1 MELQQV
7 RYFVALCRTLNFTRA
22 AEACDV
28 SQSAL
33 TRAIQKLEEELGG
46 PLFQR
51 ERNLTQLTELG
62 RLMRPLLEQ
71 TLATAD
77 AAKASADRFQRSELA
92 SLRLGFAASIAADVA
107 TPALGEVLRRI
118 PSLHVELAVADH
130 AAIVAR
136 LLDGDADAAFLGEE
150 GELGERLTR
159 WRLYREAY
167 VLAMPSAHPL
177 AALDPVPVAALAGHM
192 LIERRGSPAAATL
205 AAICAE
211 RGVALGTRHVADS
224 EEQMQHLAAASLGPA
239 LLPERTARLPALLA
253 RRIADVDLG
262 RTVVL
267 AVVNGRRFSPALDAF
282 IRLVRARDYAGDGS
296 A

>member
-92 SLRLGFAASIAADVA
+92 SLRLGFASSIAADVA

-130 AAIVAR
+130 DAIVAQ
-136 LLDGDADAAFLGEE
+136 LLDGDADAAFLGDE
-150 GELGERLTR
+150 GELTDRLTR
-159 WRLYREAY
+159 WRLYRESY
-167 VLAMPSAHPL
+167 VLAMPLRHPL
-177 AALDPVPVAALAGHM
+177 
-192 LIERRGSPAAATL
+192 
-205 AAICAE
+205 
-211 RGVALGTRHVADS
+211 
-224 EEQMQHLAAASLGPA
+224 
-239 LLPERTARLPALLA
+239 
-253 RRIADVDLG
+253 
-262 RTVVL
+262 
-267 AVVNGRRFSPALDAF
+267 
-282 IRLVRARDYAGDGS
+282 
-296 A
+296 